1 MSSHSSGST
10 GVTYFA
16 NTYALL
22 LLGIR
27 WTTRFFTVCSVE
39 RAWTWAMTAIL
50 HLRSQATLH
59 ALDSICNSQ
68 STDGINFFSFSQQT
82 KLCVLRPPCKTASF
96 NETSVWF
103 CCPLRIHSTPSGLPH
118 SELTQQ
124 CPCSGSQN
132 PWGWVWECKAFSHA
146 APRDPGALPWPC
158 LSHSQNLFSRADKT
172 KNWDEFLLSNFPFA
186 HYHVYNI
193 I

>member
-1 MSSHSSGST
+1 MDHKVFHSVLCVTCLNMGNDINPPPAQSGHTPCT
-10 GVTYFA
+10 GQH
-16 NTYALL
+16 LQ
-22 LLGIR
+22 
-27 WTTRFFTVCSVE
+27 FTKY
-39 RAWTWAMTAIL
+39 WWD
-50 HLRSQATLH
+50 Q
-59 ALDSICNSQ
+59 
-68 STDGINFFSFSQQT
+68 FFSFSQQT
-82 KLCVLRPPCKTASF
+82 KLCILWPPCKTASF